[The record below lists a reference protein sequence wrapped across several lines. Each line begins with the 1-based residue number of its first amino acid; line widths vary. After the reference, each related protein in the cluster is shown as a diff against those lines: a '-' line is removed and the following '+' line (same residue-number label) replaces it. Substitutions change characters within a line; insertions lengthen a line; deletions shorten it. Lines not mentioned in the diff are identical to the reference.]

1 MSEASYP
8 YQPVGGT
15 CQYDVSNSYQNIQV
29 TGAVQVGTNSVSAL
43 QNALAMQPI
52 AVSIQADTMVFQSY
66 TSGVLDSTAC
76 GTSLDHAVLAAG
88 YGVENGMNY
97 WLVKNS
103 WGTSWGDNGYIK
115 LAAVDGEGICG
126 VQMAPVYPGL

>member
-8 YQPVGGT
+8 YHAVQGNCNYNAT
-15 CQYDVSNSYQNIQV
+15 DAYTNIQV
-29 TGAVQVGTNSVSAL
+29 TGAVQVPTNSVSGL
-43 QNALAMQPI
+43 QDALANQPI
-52 AVSIQADTMVFQSY
+52 AVSIEADTFVFQTY
-66 TSGVLDSTAC
+66 TSGVLDSADC

-126 VQMAPVYPGL
+126 VQMAPVYPSL